1 MLNRQVERPH
11 NTTFSRKRCFFLDLL
26 RRRDLFHLIILLF
39 SFVEYHDI
47 GKQQE
52 SQKNIDPRKMSTS
65 GKILCRLRPEYLNH
79 ESIKLDPK
87 IVNDVDTMLMFI
99 GYPRSGHTLIGSLL
113 DAHPNMVV
121 ANEYNILGNWENYT
135 TKHRNKQYLFEQLY
149 TNSFL
154 EAREGDRSSADCFPK
169 TKYNY
174 LVPNQWQGKFDGK
187 IKVSAQYRFSSITDI
202 RVTTSQT
209 TRVSLMIIIIIE
221 RNDNAQSFGGRKVK
235 PSPQSFTRSVG
246 HFQSPDTP

>member
-1 MLNRQVERPH
+1 MTRYKSMLNRQVERPH

-149 TNSFL
+149 TKVFSKLAKVTGLLQIVSQRRNIITWCPISG
-154 EAREGDRSSADCFPK
+154 RE
-169 TKYNY
+169 N
-174 LVPNQWQGKFDGK
+174 
-187 IKVSAQYRFSSITDI
+187 
-202 RVTTSQT
+202 
-209 TRVSLMIIIIIE
+209 LME
-221 RNDNAQSFGGRKVK
+221 K
-235 PSPQSFTRSVG
+235 
-246 HFQSPDTP
+246 